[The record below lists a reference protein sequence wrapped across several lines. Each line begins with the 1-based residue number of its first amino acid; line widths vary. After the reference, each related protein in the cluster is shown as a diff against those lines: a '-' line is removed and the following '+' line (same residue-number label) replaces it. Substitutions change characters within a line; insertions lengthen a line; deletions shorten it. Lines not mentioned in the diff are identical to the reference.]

1 MKLVAFYLPQF
12 HEIPENND
20 TWGKGF
26 TEWTN
31 VRKAHALY
39 LGHYQPRVPLH
50 NNYYDLLDVQV
61 MEWQDRL
68 ARKAGIYGFCF
79 YHYWFQG
86 RMVLEK
92 PVENWLN
99 DKKITTHFCFAWAN
113 EPWTKTWHGAGGNK
127 EILISQTYGGQE
139 EWRQHYDYFRSF
151 FIDTRYIKV
160 QNKPMLLIYKLKNI
174 PHYNRMISFWNECAQ
189 QDGFNGVYIVSMNT
203 DHGHMGNSKFVHAS
217 VDFEPNRTKYKFLLE
232 DTLEVEPKEKS
243 IFWNR
248 YAMRTLNYDAINRK
262 MLKDSHKKDHFRTAF
277 IGYDDTPRRNLRG
290 LITVGES
297 PHKFEKYLKKIIQ
310 LSIQE
315 GNEFVFINAWNEW
328 GEGNYLE
335 PDMRYQ
341 YAYLRAVKNCI
352 SNNNSPRQT
361 RKG

>member
-1 MKLVAFYLPQF
+1 MKLIAFYLPQF

-20 TWGKGF
+20 AWGNGF

-31 VRKAHALY
+31 VKKARSLY

-50 NNYYDLLDVQV
+50 NKYYNLLDVRT

-92 PVENWLN
+92 PVENWLKN
-99 DKKITTHFCFAWAN
+99 NKIRTHFCFAWAN

-127 EILISQTYGGQE
+127 EVLLPQTYGGQQ
-139 EWRQHYDYFRSF
+139 EWKEHYEYFHKF
-151 FIDTRYIKV
+151 FMDTRYIKV

-174 PHYNRMISFWNECAQ
+174 PHFNKMISFWNECARN
-189 QDGFNGVYIVSMNT
+189 DGFHGIYIVSMNV
-203 DHGHMGNSKFVHAS
+203 DHEYIEGVKSVSAS
-217 VDFEPNRTKYKFLLE
+217 VDFEPNRTKYKLLLE
-232 DTLEVEPKEKS
+232 NTTEAKPKEKS
-243 IFWNR
+243 IIWNR
-248 YAMRTLNYDAINRK
+248 YAMRTLNYDVINRK
-262 MLKDSHKKDHFRTAF
+262 MLNIPHKKEYFRTAF
-277 IGYDDTPRRNLRG
+277 IGYDDTPRRNLQG
-290 LITVGES
+290 LITDGQS
-297 PHKFEKYLKKIIQ
+297 PRKFEKYLKKTIQ
-310 LSIQE
+310 LSKQE

-335 PDMRYQ
+335 PDMRYH
-341 YAYLRAVKNCI
+341 YTYLNAV
-352 SNNNSPRQT
+352 
-361 RKG
+361 RKCSRKFLNKK